1 MEKRWGKHAEQCAG
15 APRGAF
21 SANAAGQELAFIP
34 FQCKLPQLQ
43 SIQKVEHRMSAE
55 SLLEIRGLSKSYSG
69 VKVLNNVSLSVRRA
83 SVTGL
88 IGENGAGKSTLIKC
102 INGVT
107 RPDGGEILF
116 AGETLRRTTIES
128 ALRRGIVTIPQEFNL
143 ANEMTVRENIFLGH
157 ELKHGGVF
165 LDHSAMRKRT
175 AELLERLESRISPDA
190 EVSNLSIA
198 EKQIVEIAR
207 ALNRAC
213 RLLIMDEP
221 STVLN
226 PPEVENLFRIMR
238 GMRDDGISIIYV
250 SHKLNEVKTI
260 CDTVAVLRDGEFVCE
275 KPVEE
280 LTAKDMASLMVGREL
295 SRIFPP
301 KPAPPAEDAPP
312 ALELDGVT
320 LEKLVHHASL
330 KLHRGEILGLAGLGG
345 SGRTELAE
353 AVYGIRK
360 TVSGR
365 ILVNGR
371 EVRIKSPAQAVASGI
386 AYLTEDRQSS
396 GIIQSF
402 PLAWNCSLIS
412 LRKYCLASFIRKKR
426 ENAAAEEYIR
436 RFEIRT
442 TSGAT
447 PIGELSGGNQQ
458 KGAIAKSLDHSPEIF
473 IFDEPTRGID
483 IKSRSDI
490 YSFIGELARR
500 GMACLIIS
508 SDLEEV
514 IGLCRKVAVMR
525 EGTVAGILED
535 EHVNEKEIMYLA
547 TGVK

>member
-1 MEKRWGKHAEQCAG
+1 
-15 APRGAF
+15 
-21 SANAAGQELAFIP
+21 
-34 FQCKLPQLQ
+34 
-43 SIQKVEHRMSAE
+43 MSAE
-55 SLLEIRGLSKSYSG
+55 TLLEVKGLCKSYSE
-69 VKVLNNVSLSVRRA
+69 VRVLNHVSLSVKTG
-83 SVTGL
+83 SVSGL

-107 RPDGGEILF
+107 RPDSGEIVF
-116 AGETLRRTTIES
+116 AGQVLKRITIES

-143 ANEMTVRENIFLGH
+143 ANEMSVRENIFLGH
-157 ELKHGGVF
+157 ELKYGGVF
-165 LDHSAMRKRT
+165 LDHAAMRKRT
-175 AELLERLESRISPDA
+175 RELLDRLDSRISPDA
-190 EVSNLSIA
+190 EVSTLSIA
-198 EKQIVEIAR
+198 EKQLVEIAR
-207 ALNRAC
+207 ALNRTC

-238 GMRDDGISIIYV
+238 AMRDDGISIIYV
-250 SHKLNEVKTI
+250 SHKLNEVKEI
-260 CDTVAVLRDGEFVCE
+260 CDSVSVLRDGEFVCE
-275 KPVEE
+275 KPTAE
-280 LTAKDMASLMVGREL
+280 LSAKEMANLMVGREL

-301 KPAPPAEDAPP
+301 KPAAPPDGGTP
-312 ALELDGVT
+312 ALELDGIT
-320 LEKLVHHASL
+320 LNKLVRNASL
-330 KLHRGEILGLAGLGG
+330 TLRRGEILGLAGLGG

-360 TVSGR
+360 IVSGR
-365 ILVNGR
+365 ILVNGKV
-371 EVRIKSPAQAVASGI
+371 VRIKSPAQAVSSGI

-396 GIIQSF
+396 GIIHSF

-412 LRKYCLASFIRKKR
+412 LRKYCVGSFIRKKK
-426 ENAAAEEYIR
+426 ENAAASEYIR

-442 TSGAT
+442 TSGAA

-458 KGAIAKSLDHSPEIF
+458 KGAIAKSLDPAPEIF

-490 YSFIGELARR
+490 YFFISELARC

-514 IGLCRKVAVMR
+514 IGLCRRVAVMR
-525 EGTVAGILED
+525 EGTVAGVLAD

>member
-1 MEKRWGKHAEQCAG
+1 MNAET
-15 APRGAF
+15 
-21 SANAAGQELAFIP
+21 
-34 FQCKLPQLQ
+34 
-43 SIQKVEHRMSAE
+43 
-55 SLLEIRGLSKSYSG
+55 LLELRGICKSYSG
-69 VKVLNNVSLSVRRA
+69 VSVLANVSLSVKTG

-102 INGVT
+102 VNGVT
-107 RPDGGEILF
+107 RPDRGEIIF
-116 AGETLRRTTIES
+116 AGETLRQNTIES

-143 ANEMTVRENIFLGH
+143 ANEMSVRENIFLGH
-157 ELKHGGVF
+157 ELKHGGLF
-165 LDHSAMRKRT
+165 LDHSAMRKQTR
-175 AELLERLESRISPDA
+175 ELLERLDCRISPDA
-190 EVSNLSIA
+190 EVSTLSIA
-198 EKQIVEIAR
+198 EKQLVEIAR
-207 ALNRAC
+207 ALNRTC

-238 GMRDDGISIIYV
+238 AMRDDGISIIYV

-260 CDTVAVLRDGEFVCE
+260 CDSVAVLRDGEFICE
-275 KPVEE
+275 KPTSKVTPKE
-280 LTAKDMASLMVGREL
+280 MAGLMVGREL

-301 KPAPPAEDAPP
+301 KAAPPPESEVP
-312 ALELDGVT
+312 ALELKGIT
-320 LEKLVHHASL
+320 LEKLVHNASL
-330 KLHRGEILGLAGLGG
+330 KLYRGEILGLSGLGG

-360 TVSGR
+360 IVSGG
-365 ILVNGR
+365 IFVNGKA
-371 EVRIKSPAQAVASGI
+371 VRIKSPAQAVASGI
-386 AYLTEDRQSS
+386 AYLTEDRQIS
-396 GIIQSF
+396 GIIHSF

-412 LRKYCLASFIRKKR
+412 LRKYCTASFIRKKR

-442 TSGAT
+442 TSGAA

-458 KGAIAKSLDHSPEIF
+458 KGAIAKSLDPSPEIF

-490 YSFIGELARR
+490 YFFISELARR

-514 IGLCRKVAVMR
+514 IGLCRRVAVMR
-525 EGTVAGILED
+525 EGTVAGVLAD

>member
-1 MEKRWGKHAEQCAG
+1 M
-15 APRGAF
+15 
-21 SANAAGQELAFIP
+21 
-34 FQCKLPQLQ
+34 
-43 SIQKVEHRMSAE
+43 
-55 SLLEIRGLSKSYSG
+55 LLEVRGLSKSYAEIQ
-69 VKVLNNVSLSVRRA
+69 VLNQVSLSVEA
-83 SVTGL
+83 GSVTGL

-107 RPDGGEILF
+107 RPDCGEMVF
-116 AGETLRRTTIES
+116 DGEVLRCNTIES

-157 ELKHGGVF
+157 ELKRGGVF
-165 LDHSAMRKRT
+165 LDHAAMRKRT
-175 AELLERLESRISPDA
+175 GELLERLDSRISPDA
-190 EVSNLSIA
+190 EISSLSIA

-238 GMRDDGISIIYV
+238 AMRGDGISIIYV
-250 SHKLNEVKTI
+250 SHKLNEVKTV
-260 CDTVAVLRDGEFVCE
+260 CDTVAVLRDGEFVCQ
-275 KPVEE
+275 KSASE
-280 LTAKDMASLMVGREL
+280 LTTREMANLMVGREL

-301 KPAPPAEDAPP
+301 KTAPSGEKELP
-312 ALELDGVT
+312 ALELDGIT
-320 LEKLVHHASL
+320 LDKLVHHASL
-330 KLHRGEILGLAGLGG
+330 TLHRGEILGLAGLGG

-360 TVSGR
+360 VVSGR

-386 AYLTEDRQSS
+386 AYLTEDRQGS

-412 LRKYCLASFIRKKR
+412 LRKYSLASFIRKKR

-436 RFEIRT
+436 RFAIRT
-442 TSGAT
+442 TTCAT

-473 IFDEPTRGID
+473 LFDEPTRGID

-490 YSFIGELARR
+490 YFFISELARR

-514 IGLCRKVAVMR
+514 IGLCRRVAVMR
-525 EGTVAGILED
+525 EGTVAGVLAD